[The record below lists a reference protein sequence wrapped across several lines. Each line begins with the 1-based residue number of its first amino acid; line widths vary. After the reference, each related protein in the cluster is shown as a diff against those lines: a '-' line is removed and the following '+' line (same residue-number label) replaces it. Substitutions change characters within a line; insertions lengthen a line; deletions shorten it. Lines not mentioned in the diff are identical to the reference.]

1 MKQFLRLILIL
12 LPSVFFAQGL
22 TINEILWSSNR
33 HLKPTDYKITVAD
46 SDVPI
51 RSSINVSMQMI
62 GYSVFNK
69 NFNQNIINKFSG
81 DASAINPNFP
91 NINQLIK
98 YEQLQFD
105 LSEIQAR
112 KMRRE
117 MLINKKTLWKGFDY
131 MNNLFSQISTDLNR
145 ILIIMNKDTNYGQNE
160 ERVNFWRN
168 KVDRELHELSDF
180 DYNNKAT
187 IKIKPLKTVEI

>member
-1 MKQFLRLILIL
+1 
-12 LPSVFFAQGL
+12 
-22 TINEILWSSNR
+22 
-33 HLKPTDYKITVAD
+33 
-46 SDVPI
+46 
-51 RSSINVSMQMI
+51 
-62 GYSVFNK
+62 
-69 NFNQNIINKFSG
+69 
-81 DASAINPNFP
+81 
-91 NINQLIK
+91 
-98 YEQLQFD
+98 
-105 LSEIQAR
+105 
-112 KMRRE
+112 

>member
-33 HLKPTDYKITVAD
+33 QLKPTDYKITVSD

-81 DASAINPNFP
+81 DASAINLNFP

-187 IKIKPLKTVEI
+187 IKIKTLKTVEI

>member
-33 HLKPTDYKITVAD
+33 QLKPTDYKITVSD

-187 IKIKPLKTVEI
+187 IKIKTLKTVEI